1 MLIQV
6 NENLIINPD
15 EISII
20 VRKNSEDDTGLL
32 ITKQG
37 QKIIINRR
45 EFDYIIDVNNDFFR
59 IVDIRKFDNLQA
71 NREE

>member
-15 EISII
+15 EISVI

-45 EFDYIIDVNNDFFR
+45 EFDYIIDVSNDFFR
-59 IVDIRKFDNLQA
+59 IVDIRKFDDLQV
-71 NREE
+71 NREG

>member
-45 EFDYIIDVNNDFFR
+45 EFDYIVDVNDDFFR
-59 IVDIRKFDNLQA
+59 IVDIRKFDDLQA